1 MPLIFVCHIGIHF
14 TSIQHSLLQNPKL
27 TPVVAG
33 LFNLSVFP
41 DNCSKFFSTVTVAR
55 SVEMKHKPLITSAVA
70 HETAKL
76 FEKAGL

>member
-1 MPLIFVCHIGIHF
+1 MFQTLEV
-14 TSIQHSLLQNPKL
+14 
-27 TPVVAG
+27 TPVFAG
-33 LFNLSVFP
+33 LLNFSIFHNNS
-41 DNCSKFFSTVTVAR
+41 SKFFSTVTVAR